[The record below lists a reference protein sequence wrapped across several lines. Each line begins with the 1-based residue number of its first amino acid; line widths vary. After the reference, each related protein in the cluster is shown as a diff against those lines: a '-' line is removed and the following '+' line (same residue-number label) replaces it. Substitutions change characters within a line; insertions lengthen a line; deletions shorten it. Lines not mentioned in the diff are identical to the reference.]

1 MLLESLSKS
10 LRGAVRKVV
19 RANRIDKRT
28 VEELVRD
35 IQRALIQAD
44 VKISLVKE
52 LSNRVRERALRE
64 TATLNPR
71 AHVVK
76 VVYEELL
83 RIVGRSAEIPL
94 KPQKIIVF
102 GLNGSGKTL
111 SCAKLALFFKNKG
124 LKPAV
129 ICADVYR
136 PAASEQL
143 KQLCEQ
149 IGVPFYDGGI
159 SSHSPA
165 TVTATATTA
174 AAEGNG
180 AGNEAEVSHKTAAV
194 EVALEGLRKFEKYD
208 VKIIDTAGRHALEE
222 DMIEELRALNEAVKP
237 EQRLLV
243 LDAAIGQQA
252 SKQAK
257 AFDEA
262 VGITGI
268 ILTKMDGTAKGGGAL
283 SAVSETNAGI
293 AFLGTGEKVEDFER
307 FHPDRFISRLLG
319 MGDLQSLVEIAEE
332 ALKREQKAAAGAKG
346 RAGTT
351 GVGGEEALL
360 SEEDILRGKFTLKDL
375 YKQLEALRKMGPL
388 KKLMQMLP
396 LGGLDID
403 LNDEMFQVTEEKLKK
418 FKAMMDSMTEEE
430 LNEPRI
436 INASRIRRIARGSGT
451 TTAEVSELLKYHR
464 MMQRMLKGL
473 GAAERGR
480 VRGSG
485 GLMRGMPLKILKKLR

>member
-1 MLLESLSKS
+1 MK
-10 LRGAVRKVV
+10 
-19 RANRIDKRT
+19 
-28 VEELVRD
+28 
-35 IQRALIQAD
+35 
-44 VKISLVKE
+44 
-52 LSNRVRERALRE
+52 
-64 TATLNPR
+64 
-71 AHVVK
+71 
-76 VVYEELL
+76 
-83 RIVGRSAEIPL
+83 
-94 KPQKIIVF
+94 
-102 GLNGSGKTL
+102 
-111 SCAKLALFFKNKG
+111 
-124 LKPAV
+124 
-129 ICADVYR
+129 
-136 PAASEQL
+136 
-143 KQLCEQ
+143 
-149 IGVPFYDGGI
+149 
-159 SSHSPA
+159 
-165 TVTATATTA
+165 
-174 AAEGNG
+174 
-180 AGNEAEVSHKTAAV
+180 
-194 EVALEGLRKFEKYD
+194 VALEGLRKFEKYD

-332 ALKREQKAAAGAKG
+332 ALKREQKAASGAKRRAGAV
-346 RAGTT
+346 T